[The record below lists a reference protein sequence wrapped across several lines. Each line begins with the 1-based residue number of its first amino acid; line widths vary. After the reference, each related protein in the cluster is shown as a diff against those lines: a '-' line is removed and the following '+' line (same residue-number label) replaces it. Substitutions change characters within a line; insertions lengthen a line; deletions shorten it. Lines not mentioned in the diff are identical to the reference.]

1 MKPLWVACVVTLLVQ
16 PGVAAAQDVDKF
28 IGALAAGAEGVGQS
42 LGESMRGGDSIFV
55 SATGRAALPGRP
67 AEAYIIDVESK
78 APSVVEAARLRDQ
91 RVQAARAIARRFN
104 MKVETGVSGLSRI
117 GDGSGSLFHLP
128 GQLADDATGRGAN
141 DAGDKTTPTSAKP
154 KFAAH
159 TEMRFSAADPG
170 QFPAFLDAL
179 DAAGVDIPAGGGSG
193 SGIMALLSQKSA
205 ASLGFATVE
214 AADDATWDRASQN
227 ALAEARRQATV
238 LAAAAGRPL
247 GEVKQILFFMRTVEG
262 DRASVTLAVRYGF
275 APPR

>member
-1 MKPLWVACVVTLLVQ
+1 MKLLWVACVVTMLAP
-16 PGVAAAQDVDKF
+16 PGVAAAQDVEKF

-55 SATGRAALPGRP
+55 SATGRAALPTRP

-91 RVQAARAIARRFN
+91 RVQAARAMARRFN
-104 MKVETGVSGLSRI
+104 MNVEIGVSGLSRI

-128 GQLADDATGRGAN
+128 GQPADDAPGPGSK
-141 DAGDKTTPTSAKP
+141 DVDDKTAPPKP

-262 DRASVTLAVRYGF
+262 EKASVTLAVRYGF